1 VVLVLVAGAA
11 LLTLRGGGRPTA
23 GVAGAPSSPDG
34 RPPATS
40 APADLPPPTARQA
53 PATPSSPR
61 ESGDGSGS
69 TGTAAT
75 ASGRDPATREA
86 AAAGKPLARGRAR
99 AAAALKAGPP
109 SRIDHAEG
117 PTAGADC
124 RLTVGS
130 YPWSDLWIDG
140 ANTGQQTPVV
150 GLPVTCGPHRLE
162 FKRRDLKVD
171 QEERVTVNEG
181 REFKREYELQ
191 GAALDE

>member
-1 VVLVLVAGAA
+1 MK
-11 LLTLRGGGRPTA
+11 
-23 GVAGAPSSPDG
+23 
-34 RPPATS
+34 
-40 APADLPPPTARQA
+40 
-53 PATPSSPR
+53 
-61 ESGDGSGS
+61 
-69 TGTAAT
+69 TAAPT
-75 ASGRDPATREA
+75 ET
-86 AAAGKPLARGRAR
+86 
-99 AAAALKAGPP
+99 
-109 SRIDHAEG
+109 DHAEART
-117 PTAGADC
+117 TATDC

-191 GAALDE
+191 GAADE